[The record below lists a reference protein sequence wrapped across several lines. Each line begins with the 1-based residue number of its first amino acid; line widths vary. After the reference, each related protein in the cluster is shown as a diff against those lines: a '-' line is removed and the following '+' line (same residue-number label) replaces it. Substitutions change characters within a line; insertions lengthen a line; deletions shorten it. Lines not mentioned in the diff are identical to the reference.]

1 MSVSTSFL
9 AIVNPAAGGGRCGQ
23 RAPAAVERLR
33 SGGLAVDVV
42 ETRRAGEATEIARA
56 ALREGRRNFVAVGGD
71 GTGFEIV
78 NGVLPEA
85 GALAQR
91 VGLGFLPLG
100 TGNSFLRDFSTK
112 GADHGVQC
120 LLRGTHHGCDVVRI
134 DHDGGAT
141 HFINL
146 ASIGFVADV
155 AQLRQH
161 RFRRLGEGGYVLAVV
176 ARVAALQA
184 KVFPLR
190 LDGGEWDRR
199 PAVFLSFNNSKFTGG
214 QMMMAPRADTSDG
227 RLDVVRVGQMGRTR
241 LLGAFPKIFHGT
253 HLELPEVSETPAAV
267 VEFALDGPVDV
278 MVDGECL
285 RLALRRM
292 EVLPGAIDVYA

>member
-1 MSVSTSFL
+1 MSASNRLL

-23 RAPAAVERLR
+23 RAPVAVERLR

-56 ALREGRRNFVAVGGD
+56 AVREGRRDFVAVGGD

-85 GALAQR
+85 STLAER
-91 VGLGFLPLG
+91 IGLGFLPLG
-100 TGNSFLRDFSTK
+100 TGNSFLRDFSTE
-112 GADHGVQC
+112 GADHGVRC
-120 LLRGTHHGCDVVRI
+120 LLQGTRRGCDVVRI
-134 DHDGGAT
+134 DHDGGVT

-155 AQLRQH
+155 AELRQN
-161 RFRRLGEGGYVLAVV
+161 RFRRFGEGGYVLAVV
-176 ARVAALQA
+176 AKVAALRA
-184 KVFPLR
+184 EVFPLR
-190 LDGGEWDRR
+190 IDGGEWDRR

-227 RLDVVRVGQMGRTR
+227 RLDVVRVGQMGRAR
-241 LLGAFPKIFHGT
+241 LLGAFPKIFQGT
-253 HLELPEVSETPAAV
+253 HLGMPEVSETPAAA
-267 VEFALDGPVDV
+267 VEFALESPVEV